1 MDQAEVIDKVR
12 RYVILVRQQFDISR
26 VVLFGSYAKGNANQY
41 SDIDVAL
48 VVKKMDKGFF
58 EVEPVLWKLRRQIDP
73 LIEPVLI
80 EEDNDPA
87 GFLEEI
93 SKSGIEIFG

>member
-1 MDQAEVIDKVR
+1 MDQAEVIGKVIR
-12 RYVILVRQQFDISR
+12 FAGLARQQFDISR
-26 VVLFGSYAKGNANQY
+26 VFLFGSYAKGNAHEY

-48 VVKKMDKGFF
+48 VVKSMDRGFF
-58 EVEPVLWKLRRQIDP
+58 EVEPVLWKLRRQVDP

-93 SKSGIEIFG
+93 TKTGIEIH

>member
-1 MDQAEVIDKVR
+1 MDQEEVIGKVKQFAK
-12 RYVILVRQQFDISR
+12 LVREQFEISR
-26 VVLFGSYAKGNANQY
+26 VVLYGSYANGTAHLY

-48 VVKKMDKGFF
+48 VVKRMDKGFF

-80 EEDNDPA
+80 EEENDPA
-87 GFLEEI
+87 GFLSEI
-93 SKSGIEIFG
+93 NRTGIEIT

>member
-1 MDQAEVIDKVR
+1 MDQREVIEKVKS
-12 RYVILVRQQFDISR
+12 YAVLVRQQFDISR
-26 VVLFGSYAKGNANQY
+26 VVLFGSYAKGTAHPF

-58 EVEPVLWKLRRQIDP
+58 DVEPILWKIRRQIDP
-73 LIEPVLI
+73 LIEPILI

-93 SKSGIEIFG
+93 KRTGIEIFP

>member
-1 MDQAEVIDKVR
+1 MDQEEVIGKVKR
-12 RYVILVRQQFDISR
+12 FAKLVKEQFDISR
-26 VVLFGSYAKGNANQY
+26 VVLFGSYANGTAHAY

-93 SKSGIEIFG
+93 TRTGIEIN

>member
-1 MDQAEVIDKVR
+1 MDQAEVIGKVKR
-12 RYVILVRQQFDISR
+12 FAGLAREQFEISR
-26 VVLFGSYAKGNANQY
+26 VILFGSYAKGNAHEY

-48 VVKKMDKGFF
+48 VVKTIDLGFF
-58 EVEPVLWKLRRQIDP
+58 EVEPVLWRLRRQIDP

-93 SKSGIEIFG
+93 TKTGIEID

>member
-1 MDQAEVIDKVR
+1 MDQDEVIGKVKR
-12 RYVILVRQQFDISR
+12 FAKLVREQFDISR
-26 VVLFGSYAKGNANQY
+26 VVLYGSYANGTAHLY

-58 EVEPVLWKLRRQIDP
+58 EVEPVLWKLRRQVDP

-80 EEDNDPA
+80 EEENDPA
-87 GFLEEI
+87 GFLTEI
-93 SKSGIEIFG
+93 NRTGIEII

>member
-1 MDQAEVIDKVR
+1 MDQAEVIGKVIR
-12 RYVILVRQQFDISR
+12 FAGLARQQFDISR
-26 VVLFGSYAKGNANQY
+26 VFLFGSYAKGNAHEY

-48 VVKKMDKGFF
+48 VVKKMDKGFL
-58 EVEPVLWKLRRQIDP
+58 EVEPVLWRLRRQIDP

-93 SKSGIEIFG
+93 TWTGIEIN

>member
-1 MDQAEVIDKVR
+1 MDQEEVIGKVKR
-12 RYVILVRQQFDISR
+12 FAILVKEQFDISR
-26 VVLFGSYAKGNANQY
+26 VVLFGSYANGTAHAC

-48 VVKKMDKGFF
+48 IVKKMDKGFF
-58 EVEPVLWKLRRQIDP
+58 EVEPVLWRLRRQIDP

-93 SKSGIEIFG
+93 NRTGIEIL